1 MLKIEV
7 MLMKSDNVLSREK
20 EKYDEIYPI
29 SLFII

>member
-20 EKYDEIYPI
+20 EKYDKICSI